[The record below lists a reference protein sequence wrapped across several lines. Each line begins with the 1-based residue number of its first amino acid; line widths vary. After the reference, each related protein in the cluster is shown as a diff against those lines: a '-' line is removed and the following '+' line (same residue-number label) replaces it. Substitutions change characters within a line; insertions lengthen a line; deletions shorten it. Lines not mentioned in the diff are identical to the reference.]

1 MVCLTNV
8 AFFYFND
15 SFTFYDGFTN
25 TMHELISDERDFSLN
40 VQV

>member
-1 MVCLTNV
+1 MLRFSISM
-8 AFFYFND
+8 ALSRFF
-15 SFTFYDGFTN
+15 DGFTN